1 MDNALY
7 FKDRKEWRS
16 WLEKNYDKE
25 SHVWLALYKKGS
37 GKKGITL
44 EEAVEEAMCF
54 GWIDSKLKSINA
66 EKFIL
71 RFSPRKMNS
80 VWSKINKE
88 RAERLIKSGRM
99 TDAGL
104 VKIEAAKKSGWWD
117 KAYTNKIMDEIP
129 ADLEQALK
137 TEKRAWE
144 NFQKFANSY
153 RNMYVGW
160 VNGAKTAETRQ
171 KRIRKVV
178 EQAIKNRKLI
188 SL

>member
-7 FKDRKEWRS
+7 FKDVEDWRS

-25 SHVWLALYKKGS
+25 SNVWLALYKKGS

-54 GWIDSKLKSINA
+54 GWIDGKLKSIDV

-104 VKIEAAKKSGWWD
+104 AKIEAAKKSGWWD

-137 TEKRAWE
+137 KEKRAWE

-178 EQAIKNRKLI
+178 EQATKNRKL
-188 SL
+188 LFL